1 MKAVRGL
8 ALGLVPRA
16 ASPEVARLVLMAAW
30 LACGCG
36 HASLPPA
43 AALQQAK
50 QALAHGDFSRAEQ
63 LAALVPRSDT
73 NWDAAC
79 ITAGEA
85 AARAGRLPDALQ
97 HYLALAQSSEPRLAA
112 QGRFF
117 SGETYRDLGRLADAD
132 AAYRAVLKS
141 DPGNAATHER
151 LAFLASVTGRVWDAV
166 PHYWFLVRS
175 GSADVSELVLLADSD
190 RPLEN
195 REFIEKCARNAPDDQ
210 LVQLGL
216 AAHDFWEGHTDEAER
231 RLITLIAVDPTLLGG
246 QVMLG
251 ELLLD
256 RGDEAFTAWHARL
269 PDSAATSPD
278 IWCIRGFWAR
288 RKGELRVAAR
298 CFWEAIRLAPTHR
311 RATYQLGQVLT
322 ALGDPSGDE
331 VGRRADQLIQ
341 LTQALDGAVRT
352 QFHSE
357 KHFQEAADLLE
368 QMGRV
373 WEACAW
379 ALAAEKQFPDA
390 AWPGQIFS
398 RQAGKLNDDLPLTVD
413 AANLALRYDLSSFP
427 DDRALLP
434 AIAAHPKIGASRSP
448 ELDRT
453 TPPPGR
459 ATVRFVDEAVAAGI
473 DFTYFSGPDLSTSG
487 VRMQEQTGGGVAVL
501 DFDGDGRPDLY
512 FTNGTEWEHDAGAPT
527 PSDRYLDRIYRN
539 LGTTFTDV
547 TLLAGLGDPGF
558 GQGCS
563 AGDLDDDGFPD
574 LYVANI
580 GRNRLFANNGD
591 GTFADV
597 TDRSGLS
604 GETWTA
610 SCVIVDLNADGFPD
624 LFDVT
629 YLTGPGIYQR
639 ICQGRACSPNVF
651 DGLPDRMH
659 ISRQDGTFE
668 SVAVD
673 EPIEHSKG
681 LGILAA
687 DLSERGRPSLL
698 IANDQVPNFL
708 LKNVRSD
715 DWFNLRLTNDALH
728 AGVAFNED
736 GLAMGSMGIAAD
748 DANGDGRLDF
758 FITTFSNESD
768 TLYLQDAAGLFVD
781 VSRTSGLRAPSWPFI
796 GWGTQF
802 LDADL
807 DGKPDLVAVN
817 GHVDEYRMRPQFFRN
832 LGGGRFDELLAA
844 DAGPYFAKEYRGRGL
859 ARLDWN
865 GDGRMDFVVSNIGQ
879 PAALVTNRSAG
890 TGRFLNVRLHATAT
904 ARDAIGSIV
913 TVAVPGRSWT
923 KQLVAGD
930 GYMASNERMLQFGL
944 GEADQVSKLTIDWP
958 SGTRTIVDDL
968 PVNATLE
975 LVEGLR
981 HGLLR
986 EDAQSRSH
994 PATFEN

>member
-1 MKAVRGL
+1 MKAIR
-8 ALGLVPRA
+8 ALGFGVVPRA
-16 ASPEVARLVLMAAW
+16 ADPEVARLVLIVAW
-30 LACGCG
+30 LAWGCG
-36 HASLPPA
+36 PASLPPA
-43 AALQQAK
+43 AALREAK

-73 NWDAAC
+73 NWAAAR

-85 AARAGRLPDALQ
+85 ATRAGRLPDALQ
-97 HYLALAQSSEPRLAA
+97 HYLALAESSEPRSAA

-117 SGETYRDLGRLADAD
+117 SGEAYRDLGRLADAD
-132 AAYRAVLKS
+132 AAYRAVLQS

-151 LAFLASVTGRVWDAV
+151 LAFLASVTGRVWEAV

-175 GSADVSELVLLADSD
+175 GTADVSELVLLADSD

-195 REFIEKCARNAPDDQ
+195 RQFIEKCARNAPDDQ

-231 RLITLIAVDPTLLGG
+231 RLNTLIAMDPTLLGG

-269 PDSAATSPD
+269 PPSAVTSPD

-288 RKGELRVAAR
+288 RKGELRSAVR

-322 ALGDPSGDE
+322 ALGEPSGDE

-352 QFHSE
+352 QFQSE
-357 KHFQEAADLLE
+357 KHFQQAADLLE

-390 AWPGQIFS
+390 AWPGQVFA
-398 RQAGKLNDDLPLTVD
+398 RLAGKLNDDLPLTVD

-434 AIAAHPKIGASRSP
+434 AIAAHPEIGALRSGV
-448 ELDRT
+448 LDRT

-459 ATVRFVDEAVAAGI
+459 ATVKFIDEAATAGI
-473 DFTYFSGPDLSTSG
+473 DFVYFSGPDLATSG

-512 FTNGTEWEHDAGAPT
+512 FTNGTEWEHDAEVPT

-539 LGTTFTDV
+539 LGATFTDV
-547 TLLAGLGDPGF
+547 TLQAGLGDRGF

-563 AGDLDDDGFPD
+563 AGDFDDDGFPD

-673 EPIEHSKG
+673 EPHEHSKG

-687 DLSERGRPSLL
+687 DLHERGRPSLL

-715 DWFNLRLTNDALH
+715 DWFNLRLNNDALH

-768 TLYLQDAAGLFVD
+768 TLYLQDAASLFID
-781 VSRTSGLRAPSWPFI
+781 ATRTSGLRAPSWPFI

-807 DGKPDLVAVN
+807 DGKPDLVATN
-817 GHVDEYRMRPQFFRN
+817 GHVDEYHMRPQFFRN

-865 GDGRMDFVVSNIGQ
+865 GDGRMDFVVSNIAQ
-879 PAALVTNRSAG
+879 PAALVTNQSTG
-890 TGRFLNVRLHATAT
+890 VGRFLNVRLHATST
-904 ARDAIGSIV
+904 SRDAIGSIV

-944 GEADQVSKLTIDWP
+944 GEADQVSKLTVDWP
-958 SGTRTIVDDL
+958 SGARTTVDDL
-968 PVNATLE
+968 PVNATVE
-975 LVEGLR
+975 LVEGSR
-981 HGLLR
+981 RGLIR
-986 EDAQSRSH
+986 EDTESTSH
-994 PATFEN
+994 SANFEN